1 MYKIQGS
8 VLLAK
13 AEKAKPDPIASALL
27 LESVNK
33 LYGISVDTEKMLKN
47 KERIGNDFS
56 DMSKNIQSTARN
68 TLACTCK
75 SRECFLLYAF

>member
-1 MYKIQGS
+1 MPMNKIQGS

-13 AEKAKPDPIASALL
+13 AEKAKPDPVASALL

-47 KERIGNDFS
+47 KERIG
-56 DMSKNIQSTARN
+56 MTLATCLKNMQSTARN
-68 TLACTCK
+68 TLASTCK
-75 SRECFLLYAF
+75 